1 MPLSLSR
8 RGVYLQVLVLII
20 TPRSEGCCCA
30 PVTVFKNFSCLWMT
44 QKRKASKLLIKLNQ
58 LLLSYNV
65 RSVWVIRPG
74 VTHKHINTHK
84 KNYFGFLL
92 AFKRILRVSFSFF
105 FYLIIWPVIVKT
117 FLLSESPSP
126 LVNDFKVKIWVCFS
140 GMKKKKL
147 KITFIADPLPPTE

>member
-20 TPRSEGCCCA
+20 TPRSEGYCCA

-84 KNYFGFLL
+84 KKNYFGFLL

-105 FYLIIWPVIVKT
+105 FYLIIWPVIVKS

-126 LVNDFKVKIWVCFS
+126 LVNDFKVKKFEFVFLGWR
-140 GMKKKKL
+140 KKH
-147 KITFIADPLPPTE
+147 